1 MLSSTNTLR
10 QEEFNDYDNGALTTV
25 QENPTLPGSI
35 YGAEAMNGNEGGY
48 MAGTPYSVQIQM
60 YSDLLQKR
68 QRDFE

>member
-35 YGAEAMNGNEGGY
+35 YGAEGMNGNEGGY

-60 YSDLLQKR
+60 YSELL
-68 QRDFE
+68 